1 MNNLPDR
8 DPNLTN
14 FLRQNR
20 SVSPPASSD
29 LEDRLLLEIDRLPI
43 AAKPKIFNL
52 RWRYLLGGFGIVA
65 IGIIGMTIDREIAPS
80 EPSMAQ
86 LNDLNLYLEA
96 HASALVTHPET
107 NGEDRDAVVDLDSDI
122 FAIDRSDS
130 EDI

>member
-1 MNNLPDR
+1 MNDRPDR

-20 SVSPPASSD
+20 SIAPPGSPD
-29 LEDRLLLEIDRLPI
+29 LEDRLLLEVDRLP
-43 AAKPKIFNL
+43 ALNKPKIFNS
-52 RWRYLLGGFGIVA
+52 RWRYLIGGFGIVT
-65 IGIIGMTIDREIAPS
+65 IGIIGMTIDRAIAPS

-96 HASALVTHPET
+96 HVSGLVAHPDS
-107 NGEDRDAVVDLDSDI
+107 NGEDRDPTGDLDTDLLTI
-122 FAIDRSDS
+122 DS